1 MYFVTDRSFHG
12 HQKMW
17 NTGGS
22 IPHRRTSINR
32 DTCQEF
38 PHISRGTVQKR
49 RTAMCGAPN
58 QLFLISKMTA
68 WIIRATP
75 ESLPRPASPLS
86 YPSDELSTTMWTS
99 PGSIRSNDWIL
110 FCLNFSY
117 VGFPLPVAC
126 LCKIHK
132 YCIKSIYLFIR

>member
-1 MYFVTDRSFHG
+1 MLPQCGRQRQHGVQHLAQKTEGQNACELKNVFRNGSLLSRSP
-12 HQKMW
+12 KMW
-17 NTGGS
+17 DTSGS

-86 YPSDELSTTMWTS
+86 YPPDELSATMWTS
-99 PGSIRSNDWIL
+99 PSSIRLDDGIL
-110 FCLNFSY
+110 F
-117 VGFPLPVAC
+117 
-126 LCKIHK
+126 
-132 YCIKSIYLFIR
+132 